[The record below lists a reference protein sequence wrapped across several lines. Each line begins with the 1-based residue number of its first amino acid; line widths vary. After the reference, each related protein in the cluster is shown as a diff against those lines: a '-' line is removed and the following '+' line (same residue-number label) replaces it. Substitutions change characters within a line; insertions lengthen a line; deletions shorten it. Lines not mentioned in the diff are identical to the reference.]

1 MNQIGSVDVSGAA
14 ASAREQVVNACHRLA
29 RRGLV
34 TGTAGN
40 VSVRVGELVA
50 VTATGV
56 DLATADDAAVTFV
69 DLAGDVRHGAL
80 RPTSE
85 LALHLGIYRHT
96 DAGAVVHS
104 HSAAA
109 TAVSVVLDELPCLH
123 YQQLLLGGPIRVAP
137 FAAFGTAEIATL
149 TLEALADRR
158 AAILAH
164 HGAVTIGSSLD
175 EALHNTE
182 LLEWVCRLFIDA
194 SAVGVPRSLLADQ
207 IAAVISSAARNRY
220 GTPQHLEETGR

>member
-1 MNQIGSVDVSGAA
+1 MNRAGRVNLSVAAVSV
-14 ASAREQVVNACHRLA
+14 REQVVDACHRLA
-29 RRGLV
+29 RQGLV

-40 VSVRVGELVA
+40 VSIRVGDLIA

-56 DLATADDAAVTFV
+56 DLATADETAVTFV
-69 DLAGDVRHGAL
+69 DLAGDVRHGTL

-96 DAGAVVHS
+96 DADAVVHS

-137 FAAFGTAEIATL
+137 FAAFGTAEIAAL

-158 AAILAH
+158 AAILAY
-164 HGAVTIGSSLD
+164 HGAVTIGSSLN
-175 EALHNTE
+175 EALQNTE
-182 LLEWVCRLFIDA
+182 LLEWVCQLFIDA
-194 SAVGVPRSLLADQ
+194 SVVGVPRSLSADQ
-207 IAAVISSAARNRY
+207 IAAVVGSAASNRY